1 MLINDWAGR
10 SLVFGALRGLCIN
23 VQVGGKIVD
32 IVDIVVL
39 LGSGRGVRIV
49 DICAHIV
56 DIVDLSGF

>member
-1 MLINDWAGR
+1 MLINDWARR
-10 SLVFGALRGLCIN
+10 SLVFGSLRGLCIN

-32 IVDIVVL
+32 IVVF
-39 LGSGRGVRIV
+39 LGSGRGVHIV